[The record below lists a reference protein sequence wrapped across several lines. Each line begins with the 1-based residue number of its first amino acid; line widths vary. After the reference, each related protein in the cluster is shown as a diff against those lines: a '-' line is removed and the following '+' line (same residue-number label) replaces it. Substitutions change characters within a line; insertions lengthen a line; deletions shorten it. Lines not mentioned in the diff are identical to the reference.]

1 MVTVP
6 VLPVNVK
13 VVEFVPVQTEVP
25 PEIVPPTE
33 VGSTLTLA
41 ISLYSGAHSP
51 LFTCAL

>member
-33 VGSTLTLA
+33 VGSTVIVATVEFA
-41 ISLYSGAHSP
+41 EEHVP
-51 LFTCAL
+51 LVTTAL